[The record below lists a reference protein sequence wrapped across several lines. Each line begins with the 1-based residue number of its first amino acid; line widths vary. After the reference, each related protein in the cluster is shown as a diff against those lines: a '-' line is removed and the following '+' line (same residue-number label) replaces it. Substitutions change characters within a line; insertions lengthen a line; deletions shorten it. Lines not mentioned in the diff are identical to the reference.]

1 MRTLLSTM
9 AGLSI
14 AALLAGCGQK
24 PAETASTEEI
34 TPPAVG
40 DSQTAAPA
48 AGESEGEK
56 AEDAAKV
63 LASLPA
69 PFNAAD
75 LENGRKKFAL
85 CRSCHSIEEG
95 GPNLTGPHLYG
106 VFGRQSASV
115 EGYNYSEAMKKA
127 NFTWT
132 PEKLQE
138 YLPDPKVLVPGTKM
152 APVLALKSEKDE
164 TDLIAYL
171 MVETGY
177 KPQ

>member
-1 MRTLLSTM
+1 MRTLLSTV

-14 AALLAGCGQK
+14 AAFLAGCGQK
-24 PAETASTEEI
+24 PADTASTEET
-34 TPPAVG
+34 TPAAAS
-40 DSQTAAPA
+40 DSQTPA
-48 AGESEGEK
+48 SGGDE
-56 AEDAAKV
+56 AEDAAEAAKV

-138 YLPDPKVLVPGTKM
+138 YLPDPKVVVPGTKM